1 MTCPVAN
8 DMTEPMLQLYSFE
21 LCPFAHRVRLALAEK
36 GVAAEPI
43 EIDLKNKPASFV
55 RISPHGR
62 VPLLLHGEAKLWESA
77 IINEYLDEVFP
88 DPPLMPASLA
98 DRALARVWVK
108 FADERLYSATHS
120 FIFTREKEARRKLAA
135 EMLDSVWF
143 LENEVMAKLP
153 GGGPYVFGDR
163 FTLTDIALYPWF
175 EQAGALEQLSE
186 FRLPLGCVGL
196 SEWRRAV
203 NGRKAVQQCARTSD
217 WYAERYR
224 TYLSA

>member
-1 MTCPVAN
+1 MTYPETSE
-8 DMTEPMLQLYSFE
+8 MTEPMLQLYSFQ

-36 GVAAEPI
+36 GVATESI
-43 EIDLKNKPASFV
+43 EIDLKNKPASFA
-55 RISPHGR
+55 RISPYGR
-62 VPLLLHGEAKLWESA
+62 VPLLLHGEVKLWESTV
-77 IINEYLDEVFP
+77 INEYLDEVFP
-88 DPPLMPASLA
+88 DPPLMPASLP
-98 DRALARVWVK
+98 DRALARIWVK

-120 FIFTREKEARRKLAA
+120 FIFTREEEARRKLAA

-143 LENEVMAKLP
+143 LENEVMAKRARR
-153 GGGPYVFGDR
+153 GPYVFGDR
-163 FTLTDIALYPWF
+163 FTLADIALYPWF

>member
-1 MTCPVAN
+1 MTCPVTS
-8 DMTEPMLQLYSFE
+8 DMTEPMLQLYSFQ

-43 EIDLKNKPASFV
+43 EIDLKNKPASFA
-55 RISPHGR
+55 RISPYGR

-77 IINEYLDEVFP
+77 VINEYLDEVFP
-88 DPPLMPASLA
+88 DPPLMPASLP
-98 DRALARVWVK
+98 DRALARIWVK

-120 FIFTREKEARRKLAA
+120 FIFTREEEARRKLAA

-143 LENEVMAKLP
+143 LENELMAKRP

-163 FTLTDIALYPWF
+163 FTLTDIALCPWF

-203 NGRKAVQQCARTSD
+203 NRRKAVQQCARTSD

-224 TYLSA
+224 TYLSS

>member
-1 MTCPVAN
+1 MTCPATC
-8 DMTEPMLQLYSFE
+8 DMTEPMLQLYSFQ

-43 EIDLKNKPASFV
+43 EIDLKNKPASFA
-55 RISPHGR
+55 RISPYGR
-62 VPLLLHGEAKLWESA
+62 VPLLLHGEVKLWESTV
-77 IINEYLDEVFP
+77 INEYLDEVFP
-88 DPPLMPASLA
+88 DPPLMPASLP
-98 DRALARVWVK
+98 DRALARIWVK

-120 FIFTREKEARRKLAA
+120 FIFTRQEEARRKLVA

-143 LENEVMAKLP
+143 IENEVMAKRP
-153 GGGPYVFGDR
+153 GGGPYLFGDR

-175 EQAGALEQLSE
+175 EQVGALAQLSE
-186 FRLPLGCVGL
+186 FRLPLDCVGL
-196 SEWRRAV
+196 CEWCRAV
-203 NGRKAVQQCARTSD
+203 SGRKAVQQCARTSD

>member
-1 MTCPVAN
+1 
-8 DMTEPMLQLYSFE
+8 
-21 LCPFAHRVRLALAEK
+21 
-36 GVAAEPI
+36 
-43 EIDLKNKPASFV
+43 
-55 RISPHGR
+55 
-62 VPLLLHGEAKLWESA
+62 
-77 IINEYLDEVFP
+77 
-88 DPPLMPASLA
+88 MPASLA

-120 FIFTREKEARRKLAA
+120 FIFTREEEARRKLAA

-143 LENEVMAKLP
+143 LENEVMAKRP

>member
-36 GVAAEPI
+36 GVATESI
-43 EIDLKNKPASFV
+43 EIDLKNKPASFA
-55 RISPHGR
+55 RISPYGR
-62 VPLLLHGEAKLWESA
+62 VPLLLHGEVKLWESA
-77 IINEYLDEVFP
+77 VINEYLDEVFP

-135 EMLDSVWF
+135 EMLDSVRF
-143 LENEVMAKLP
+143 LENEVIAKRP
-153 GGGPYVFGDR
+153 AGGPYVFGDR
-163 FTLTDIALYPWF
+163 FTLADIALYPWF